1 MPTLLQTTPPQE
13 ASGADRLDAL
23 TGLRF
28 LAAAAVYIS
37 HIRVWFR
44 LLDFH
49 TGPLGSAAVGFFF
62 TLSGF
67 ILSHVYRSKTTSKAT
82 FYKARL
88 ARIWPLHIVCIAIV
102 MMTPGLAGLPQDAA
116 GWAQL
121 ASHLTLTQA
130 WTLDIHWALNW
141 NGPSWS
147 LSVEAFF
154 YLLFPL
160 TLALSS
166 RTLVWLYAL
175 TLLATL
181 IVYANAD
188 DLAAGDAK
196 ASDAWATALST
207 LPPMR
212 LQEFLAGIC
221 VHLAWVRRP
230 QFFRIAP
237 TSVSTALE
245 LLSISLVV
253 ACFLA
258 WGSGQWGQAWMSWLN
273 LPIAVEG
280 LSRGPGLSWAFA
292 LLIFVFA
299 SGQGLLGKVLSHPWA
314 VYLGE
319 ISFAFYLVHA
329 AVMNMAAAWAGEFL
343 GAWQRPCLVSIL
355 WSIGASALLFAF
367 VETPMRKA
375 IMERSQD
382 LAMRWRTA
390 RSSAAA
396 ELRRTPARLALGIG
410 CIGCA
415 VAAFAPLTARDHCL
429 AAVRGSDPR
438 LLRKPITEDCM
449 LLGATTR
456 LLSDSLECTAA
467 TKGAPPEGTE
477 IHLLAL
483 TKDGS
488 LVCRLDCSAQTF
500 VEEGDSQATLLTAK
514 TLLPTLAGA
523 SLLELRV
530 VRAGDMSHAPIAGS
544 EPVELLRLPY

>member
-1 MPTLLQTTPPQE
+1 MPTLLQPNPPQ
-13 ASGADRLDAL
+13 APHGADRLDAL

-44 LLDFH
+44 LQDFH

-82 FYKARL
+82 FYKARF

-130 WTLDIHWALNW
+130 WTLDIGWALNW
-141 NGPSWS
+141 NGPAWS

-160 TLALSS
+160 TLAFRS
-166 RTLVWLYAL
+166 RTLLWLYAL
-175 TLLATL
+175 SALATL
-181 IVYANAD
+181 IAYANAD
-188 DLAAGDAK
+188 DLANGDAK
-196 ASDAWATALST
+196 AIDAWITALST
-207 LPPMR
+207 LPPLR

-221 VHLAWVRRP
+221 VHLAWIRRP
-230 QFFRIAP
+230 QFLRIAS
-237 TSVSTALE
+237 TSAFTALE
-245 LLSISLVV
+245 LFSIALVV

-258 WGSGQWGQAWMSWLN
+258 WGSGQWGPAWMSWLN
-273 LPIAVEG
+273 RPIAVEG
-280 LSRGPGLSWAFA
+280 LSRGPGLSWAYA

-299 SGQGLLGKVLSHPWA
+299 SGQGLLGKALSHPWA

-329 AVMNMAAAWAGEFL
+329 AVMSMAVAWAGEFL
-343 GAWQRPCLVSIL
+343 GAWQRPCMVSIL
-355 WSIGASALLFAF
+355 WSIGASALLFAI

-375 IMERSQD
+375 IMEKSQG
-382 LAMRWRTA
+382 LAMRWKTA
-390 RSSAAA
+390 RSSAVA
-396 ELRRTPARLALGIG
+396 ELRRVPAMLALGIG
-410 CIGCA
+410 GIGC
-415 VAAFAPLTARDHCL
+415 VIAAFAPLTGTDHCL
-429 AAVRGSDPR
+429 AVVRGSDPS
-438 LLRKPITEDCM
+438 LFRKPITDECM

-456 LLSDSLECTAA
+456 LLSDSFECTAA
-467 TKGAPPEGTE
+467 TTGAPPEGTE
-477 IHLLAL
+477 LHLLAL

-488 LVCRLDCSAQTF
+488 LVRRLDSSAQTF
-500 VEEGDSQATLLTAK
+500 GAEEHSKATLLTAK
-514 TLLPTLAGA
+514 TPLPTLAGA
-523 SLLELRV
+523 SVLELRV
-530 VRAGDMSHAPIAGS
+530 VRTGDASHTPIAGS
-544 EPVELLRLPY
+544 APVELLRLP